1 MANEVRTVFI
11 ADITQ
16 FEQALERFQRRIE
29 EVSNKTRPTNIE
41 KRLSGQLEQGID
53 RAIAAAAKRAR
64 VSYDEM
70 AARVAAASK
79 TATASVDDFGSAI
92 NRAAAK
98 AHELRQNLRDTTT
111 IASRSDLRVWQ
122 SYATGANAAA
132 VQARNLFVRLKDIH
146 ALASRTTDARML
158 SSLRE
163 QARTVEAQIDRLDTK
178 MRRVAAGR
186 ADAAVRAP
194 GRIDGGALLGAAGA
208 LGVPGAAQATA
219 GVEAAALLG
228 VSTAAL
234 ATLAAAA
241 AAIAAAKVGSE
252 YIRDQ
257 AEKRLRIEE
266 GIAAAMNK
274 QALTTREIGAN
285 LEKQLRMAA
294 SDRQFSRFLGSSS
307 ISDLERRFTDIKRLQ
322 DLSPNTQR
330 GPNGEPVE
338 SEQSIQRRK
347 ELLAIEEQIAK
358 LRERSTTSADQA
370 FAQRFENWK
379 KAQADAAE
387 AAKRFAESVKAGEEK
402 VKELGQVYRRTFE
415 DIARRANADNP
426 FVQVFMDADESLRR
440 LRENLRGLPKELQDL
455 ATRAQQAISSRQL
468 FEARLENAMQVF
480 DLREVVQRFRDDTPD
495 RRNFAQNRLDREIEE
510 FERRRSLGVIM
521 NDDAQQE
528 SFRRRQRLIEQRFPT
543 DSPSA
548 RLDRLLESMDRIRPE
563 DSSQQAILDMRVVRS
578 ASAIDPSQ
586 LRGDQRER
594 IAAAAERSAER
605 EERRF
610 KESFDIAKQQAAY
623 QKAILEGLK
632 PLVAMVSKE
641 GLAGIERALEITV
654 KDETSSGAEV
664 RRGSKADVAK
674 RYENMS
680 GSEARIRYE
689 LGYYD

>member
-285 LEKQLRMAA
+285 LEKQLQMAA

-521 NDDAQQE
+521 NDEAQQE

-586 LRGDQRER
+586 IRGDQRER

-610 KESFDIAKQQAAY
+610 REALDVQKQMLRFSESIDANQKRLLAIAERGGIQGVEAA
-623 QKAILEGLK
+623 
-632 PLVAMVSKE
+632 
-641 GLAGIERALEITV
+641 ITIR
-654 KDETSSGAEV
+654 DETAAGV
-664 RRGSKADVAK
+664 DVLRRGSPGDVAA
-674 RYENMS
+674 RYDLTQRGPGGLSNF
-680 GSEARIRYE
+680 
-689 LGYYD
+689 

>member
-285 LEKQLRMAA
+285 LEKQLQMAA

-426 FVQVFMDADESLRR
+426 FVQVFMDSDESLRR

-521 NDDAQQE
+521 NDEAQQE

-586 LRGDQRER
+586 IRGDQRER

-610 KESFDIAKQQAAY
+610 REALDVQKQMLRFSESIDANQKRLLAIAERGGIQGVEAA
-623 QKAILEGLK
+623 
-632 PLVAMVSKE
+632 
-641 GLAGIERALEITV
+641 ITIR
-654 KDETSSGAEV
+654 DETAAGV
-664 RRGSKADVAK
+664 DVLRRGSPGDVAA
-674 RYENMS
+674 RYDLTQRGPGGLSNF
-680 GSEARIRYE
+680 
-689 LGYYD
+689 

>member
-285 LEKQLRMAA
+285 LEKQLQMAA

-521 NDDAQQE
+521 NDEAQQE

-586 LRGDQRER
+586 IRGDQRER

-610 KESFDIAKQQAAY
+610 REALDVQKQMLRFSESIDANQTRRLGIAERGGIQGVEAA
-623 QKAILEGLK
+623 
-632 PLVAMVSKE
+632 
-641 GLAGIERALEITV
+641 ITIR
-654 KDETSSGAEV
+654 DETAAGV
-664 RRGSKADVAK
+664 DVLRRGSPGDVAA
-674 RYENMS
+674 RYDLTQRGPGGLSNF
-680 GSEARIRYE
+680 
-689 LGYYD
+689 